1 MKIDIKEL
9 LYKITENKAV
19 YEDVDFIDSDILDSY
34 AIIMLINALEDLG
47 IIIDLREAHSDSFR
61 NIEGIE
67 QLMPWSEFIKEHC
80 SGLIDVETVTVENH
94 PELPIQKNH
103 SDG

>member
-1 MKIDIKEL
+1 MRIDIKEL

-67 QLMPWSEFIKEHC
+67 QLINNSLRKE
-80 SGLIDVETVTVENH
+80 
-94 PELPIQKNH
+94 Q
-103 SDG
+103 

>member
-67 QLMPWSEFIKEHC
+67 QLINNSLRKE
-80 SGLIDVETVTVENH
+80 
-94 PELPIQKNH
+94 Q
-103 SDG
+103 

>member
-1 MKIDIKEL
+1 MKIDNKEL

-67 QLMPWSEFIKEHC
+67 
-80 SGLIDVETVTVENH
+80 
-94 PELPIQKNH
+94 
-103 SDG
+103 

>member
-19 YEDVDFIDSDILDSY
+19 HEDVDFIDSDILDSY

-67 QLMPWSEFIKEHC
+67 QLINNSLRKE
-80 SGLIDVETVTVENH
+80 
-94 PELPIQKNH
+94 Q
-103 SDG
+103 

>member
-19 YEDVDFIDSDILDSY
+19 YEDVDCIDSYILDSY

-67 QLMPWSEFIKEHC
+67 QLINNSLRKE
-80 SGLIDVETVTVENH
+80 
-94 PELPIQKNH
+94 Q
-103 SDG
+103 

>member
-61 NIEGIE
+61 KIEGIE
-67 QLMPWSEFIKEHC
+67 QLINNSLRKE
-80 SGLIDVETVTVENH
+80 
-94 PELPIQKNH
+94 Q
-103 SDG
+103 

>member
-67 QLMPWSEFIKEHC
+67 
-80 SGLIDVETVTVENH
+80 
-94 PELPIQKNH
+94 
-103 SDG
+103 

>member
-9 LYKITENKAV
+9 LYKITENKEV

-67 QLMPWSEFIKEHC
+67 QLINNSLRKE
-80 SGLIDVETVTVENH
+80 
-94 PELPIQKNH
+94 Q
-103 SDG
+103 

>member
-1 MKIDIKEL
+1 MKTDIKEL

-67 QLMPWSEFIKEHC
+67 QLINNSLRKE
-80 SGLIDVETVTVENH
+80 
-94 PELPIQKNH
+94 Q
-103 SDG
+103 

>member
-47 IIIDLREAHSDSFR
+47 IIIDLR
-61 NIEGIE
+61 
-67 QLMPWSEFIKEHC
+67 
-80 SGLIDVETVTVENH
+80 
-94 PELPIQKNH
+94 
-103 SDG
+103 

>member
-67 QLMPWSEFIKEHC
+67 QLINNS
-80 SGLIDVETVTVENH
+80 LR
-94 PELPIQKNH
+94 
-103 SDG
+103 